1 MHRPT
6 HPLGIV
12 PATVLACAAVALLT
26 AGGALARPAAT
37 AHTSAAAK
45 FSGSI
50 CAVVNGKQIAKLLHV
65 SAACTNVKS
74 AKSPGGTIYYARFG
88 KPGASFSTSRFLN
101 VNVITPPSGMGA
113 FFKSHFEKQT
123 PGKAIKLGKGIEW
136 AHEDV
141 GSAGV
146 AVYVYAHGVAAV
158 VDLVDPKNGEKE
170 VGAVVAIAK
179 ALGARL

>member
-6 HPLGIV
+6 RSMGIV

-26 AGGALARPAAT
+26 AGGALARPA
-37 AHTSAAAK
+37 TSARPAAAAT
-45 FSGSI
+45 FSGSV
-50 CAVVNGKQIAKLLHV
+50 CAVMNGKQVAKLLHLA
-65 SAACTNVKS
+65 AACTNVKS
-74 AKSPGGTIYYARFG
+74 AKTAGGTLYYARFG
-88 KPGASFSTSRFLN
+88 KPGASFSTSRYLN

-113 FFKSHFEKQT
+113 LFKSHFEKQA
-123 PGKAIKLGKGIEW
+123 PGKAIKLGKRIEW